1 MFRYLQLVQLY
12 QLFFLMRDDAYA
24 IETEGF
30 TYSPKGKVVDFSSE
44 AKYNDTWINNEKTI
58 TDKKRNEAN

>member
-1 MFRYLQLVQLY
+1 
-12 QLFFLMRDDAYA
+12 MRDDAYA